1 MGRLVMTIK
10 ELRHQYN
17 LTQQQLADILECPK
31 RTIEN
36 WETGSREC
44 KQYILKLIEHYL
56 NTADWKVTTMTYF
69 IADNEGAIYAHDI
82 QSKSKAE
89 AILHDIIADM
99 GEDKATDLELEI
111 LEDEN

>member
-1 MGRLVMTIK
+1 MTIK
-10 ELRHQYN
+10 ELRQHYN

-36 WETGSREC
+36 WEAGSREC
-44 KQYILKLIEHYL
+44 KPYILKLIEHYL
-56 NTADWKVTTMTYF
+56 NTADWKEQTNMTYF

-89 AILHDIIADM
+89 AILHDIIVDI
-99 GEDKATDLELEI
+99 GEGKAAELELEI